1 MIKVTIGNDP
11 FDALDKKDRGY
22 LIKLL
27 ASAGAVFTLVK
38 MVLDNERAIVKLK
51 KEIKEL
57 KSKGE

>member
-1 MIKVTIGNDP
+1 MIKVTIGDETFTN
-11 FDALDKKDRGY
+11 LDKKERGY
-22 LIKLL
+22 FIKLL

-38 MVLDNERAIVKLK
+38 MVLDNERAIIKLK